1 MEHYMDNSTT
11 SVMDEEVVM
20 AMQAYLEESY
30 GNPDEDYHFLGE
42 ESRAAVDNS
51 RRMIADRI
59 GNFPENIYFTSGETE
74 GNNWIIKN
82 FKSEKGRVLV
92 SSIEHNSIIKSAE
105 TRNCTLIEVNKDGK
119 IDLRH
124 LEEELKKGDVGL
136 VSVEMANGEIGTI
149 QPVEEIAKLTKK
161 YDALYH
167 CSGTHSFGKIR
178 FDVDELDIDFMTLS
192 AHRMH
197 GPKGIGA
204 VYIKE
209 GLSLEPF
216 LHGDMKERG
225 MRAGSLNVPAIVGFG
240 KAVEICFRF
249 LDGELKRQ
257 RKLTERIFNIFK
269 QHCDKTEVNGN
280 YEDRLPGVI
289 NLKLHGKNCLEVV
302 ASEFQAKD
310 IIFSGGLK
318 REGENVNESHVIKAL
333 GGSPENSIR
342 FSISRFND
350 KFDCPRAAMEICSI
364 LYNSK

>member
-11 SVMDEEVVM
+11 SVMDGEVVM
-20 AMQAYLEESY
+20 AMQAFLEESY
-30 GNPDEDYHFLGE
+30 GNPDEDHFLGK
-42 ESRAAVDNS
+42 ESKEAVDMA
-51 RRMIADRI
+51 RRTIADRI

-74 GNNWIIKN
+74 GNNWIIKC
-82 FKSEKGRVLV
+82 FKGGKNRILV

-105 TRNCTLIEVNKDGK
+105 TRDFTLIKVNKDGK
-119 IDLRH
+119 IDLNH
-124 LEEELKKGDVGL
+124 LEEELEKGDVGL

-149 QPVEEIAKLTKK
+149 QPVGEIAKLAHR

-167 CSGTHSFGKIR
+167 CSGTHAFGKMR

-204 VYIKE
+204 VYIRE
-209 GLSLEPF
+209 GLSLEPL

-249 LDGELKRQ
+249 LENELKRQ
-257 RKLTERIFNIFK
+257 RKLTERIFRIFK
-269 QHCDKTEVNGN
+269 QHCNKTEVNGS

-289 NLKLHGKNCLEVV
+289 NLNLHGKNCLDVMSKQYH
-302 ASEFQAKD
+302 SENV
-310 IIFSGGLK
+310 IFAGGLK
-318 REGENVNESHVIKAL
+318 EERDGVCESHVIKAL
-333 GGSPENSIR
+333 GENPENSIR
-342 FSISRFND
+342 FSVSRFNGED
-350 KFDCPRAAMEICSI
+350 DCPAAAMEICSA